1 MSFLFLKNLLKEE
14 LYNSARRVARP
25 KKLCEDIE
33 LAITGGPSVI
43 WEFEWE
49 KRVWNLDEIN
59 EVKAIKV
66 RVLLHHLTW
75 QCNDNLVY
83 S

>member
-1 MSFLFLKNLLKEE
+1 MSFLFLKNLLKQE
-14 LYNSARRVARP
+14 LYNLARRVARP
-25 KKLCEDIE
+25 KKLCEDTE

-49 KRVWNLDEIN
+49 KKSLKLRWNKWSKGD
-59 EVKAIKV
+59 K
-66 RVLLHHLTW
+66 
-75 QCNDNLVY
+75 